1 MANQL
6 GKRLKCNE
14 CGSEVLCTKEG
25 TGTIHCC
32 SESMEL
38 KQSAS
43 LPTAD

>member
-6 GKRLKCNE
+6 GKRHQCNE

-25 TGTIHCC
+25 KGMIQCC
-32 SESMEL
+32 GKTMEL
-38 KQSAS
+38 KKSAS